1 MYIPSKLSMNRTWMT
16 VTLFLIGVSV
26 CGQRFDPEKLVNSEK
41 EMVVQ
46 NVEELNNS
54 QLAALDT
61 IYSSAI
67 LKFKE
72 VRQSNQGNR
81 STMRIEM
88 LQIRKEKE
96 SALKQIF
103 NQKQFETYQ
112 TLMAERRRSK
122 N

>member
-1 MYIPSKLSMNRTWMT
+1 MNRTWMT
-16 VTLFLIGVSV
+16 VTLFLISLSA
-26 CGQRFDPEKLVNSEK
+26 CGQRFDPEKLINSEK

-46 NVEELNNS
+46 NIEELNDS

-61 IYSSAI
+61 IYSSVI

-72 VRQSNQGNR
+72 ARQSNQGNR
-81 STMRIEM
+81 SAMRSEM

-96 SALKQIF
+96 SALKQVF
-103 NQKQFETYQ
+103 NQEQFETYQ
-112 TLMAERRRSK
+112 TLMDERRRSR